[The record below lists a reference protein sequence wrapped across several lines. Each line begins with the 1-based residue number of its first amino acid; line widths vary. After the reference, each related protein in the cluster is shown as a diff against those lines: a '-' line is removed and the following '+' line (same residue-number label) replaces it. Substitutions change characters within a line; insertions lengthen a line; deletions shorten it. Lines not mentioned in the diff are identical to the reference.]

1 MSIDSNEIL
10 FWINDLFNIF
20 HGKSKLLARSDF
32 DKKKFSPALERRRAE
47 IANPNL
53 GLRRSSRPTL
63 LTRAAPRQHNGCVTI
78 PLPRVITMPRSV
90 SRRRASLASH
100 IPRVARPASPLS
112 GAFLACASRA
122 FPSPRPAG
130 PRRARADATVA
141 SPRAHARDALV
152 VSPHPAHPRPRGLGS
167 ALDAA
172 PSVRTAAV
180 RPSRLTERIFPSPVA
195 SRRHHQ
201 EPTNTSRS
209 SGRRSRAMCSA
220 SSSACA
226 CGSTASSPPW
236 CA

>member
-10 FWINDLFNIF
+10 FWIKDLFNIF

-63 LTRAAPRQHNGCVTI
+63 LTRAAPRQHHGCVTI

-141 SPRAHARDALV
+141 SHRAHARDARV
-152 VSPHPAHPRPRGLGS
+152 VSRTPTSPDRAARARSRTRRP
-167 ALDAA
+167 
-172 PSVRTAAV
+172 PVRTAAV
-180 RPSRLTERIFPSPVA
+180 RRPRD
-195 SRRHHQ
+195 
-201 EPTNTSRS
+201 
-209 SGRRSRAMCSA
+209 
-220 SSSACA
+220 
-226 CGSTASSPPW
+226 
-236 CA
+236 